1 MNSSRSR
8 NKLLQLQATAKWK

>member
-8 NKLLQLQATAKWK
+8 TFTFGPPLNS